1 MPAQKVPEV
10 VIYRIPLYI
19 RSLVLLEKE
28 KITTISSLE
37 LARRLQLTSA
47 QVRKDLSYFGRFG
60 KQGKGYDVRNLLNE
74 LKNILNLNR
83 VWNMALIGVGT
94 LGRAIVNY
102 EGFLP
107 NGFRIV
113 SAFDINPEQVGK
125 KVGNLQVEHINNL
138 QNSIK
143 EKDIQIGIIAV
154 PPAKAQEV
162 IDLLTANGI
171 KTILNYAPASV
182 RIKPGII
189 VRSIDPVLSLQSMT
203 YYLKIQ

>member
-1 MPAQKVPEV
+1 MPVQKAPEV
-10 VIYRIPLYI
+10 VIYRLPLYL
-19 RSLVLLEKE
+19 RALALLEKE
-28 KITTISSLE
+28 QVSTISSLG
-37 LARRLQLTSA
+37 LAQRLQLTSA

-60 KQGKGYDVRNLLNE
+60 KQGKGYDVKKLLNE
-74 LKNILNLNR
+74 LRNILNLNR
-83 VWNMALIGVGT
+83 VWNMALVGVGT

-107 NGFRIV
+107 NGFKIV
-113 SAFDINPEQVGK
+113 SAFDINPDQVGK
-125 KVGNLQVEHINNL
+125 RVGNLQVEHMSNL

-154 PPAKAQEV
+154 PPARAQEV

-171 KTILNYAPASV
+171 RTILNYAPASV
-182 RIKPGII
+182 RIRPGTV

-203 YYLKIQ
+203 YYLKT